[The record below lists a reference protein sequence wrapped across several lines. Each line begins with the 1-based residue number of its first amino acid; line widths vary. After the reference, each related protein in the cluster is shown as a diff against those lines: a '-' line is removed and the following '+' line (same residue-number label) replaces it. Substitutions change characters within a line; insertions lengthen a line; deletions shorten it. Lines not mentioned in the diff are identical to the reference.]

1 MTEFAPAVDP
11 ARALEELTAVVD
23 GVVDG
28 NAADAC
34 DVFLTGRVGQYTR
47 FAGGRI
53 HQPQDITEVQ
63 VMVRAIVNGHAA
75 RAACGGL
82 AGLPAAARTAARSAA
97 AIAASVGTPGRVR
110 VATPDL
116 APDEHP
122 PRPLGGAEPGCGG
135 GEHPPRFPADALLV
149 DDATAA
155 FDTAERVDLVRAA
168 HAAAAA
174 RGGSVAGMVGRALTQ
189 LVVATSTGI
198 RRATLATEAQGGF
211 TFEVG
216 DGTAHVIDLGRAV
229 SRLGLRDA
237 IDVAAA
243 QAAASVGRVEAEPG
257 EYTVVLGPEA
267 TAELVSF
274 LPAFGFSGELAA
286 AGVGVC
292 ARGGGERAA
301 SALVSVADDAL
312 AGVGLPIG
320 FDIEGVT
327 KRRVVLLDKGIV
339 GSPVT
344 DLSTAAALGVR
355 SSGHAHIA
363 REEAPATRAANLVMA
378 AGGQTEASLIA
389 DVPRGVY
396 LQRFWYTRLVDRA
409 ATTIT
414 GVTRDACFEIVDG
427 ALGRPLAGMRFT
439 QPVLEL
445 LSTVDGVG
453 DRRRTVPV
461 MNVWNGA
468 TTAPAIRA
476 HGFRLGAAP
485 ASRNGT
491 SA

>member
-11 ARALEELTAVVD
+11 ARALEELSAVVD

-116 APDEHP
+116 APDRHP
-122 PRPLGGAEPGCGG
+122 PRQLG
-135 GEHPPRFPADALLV
+135 GEHPQPVPAEALLV

-229 SRLGLRDA
+229 GRLGLRDA
-237 IDVAAA
+237 IDGAAA

-292 ARGGGERAA
+292 ARRGGERAA

-312 AGVGLPIG
+312 ADVGLPIG

-327 KRRVVLLDKGIV
+327 KRRVALLDKGIV

-344 DLSTAAALGVR
+344 DLSTAAALDVR

-378 AGGQTEASLIA
+378 AGGDTEASLIA
-389 DVPRGVY
+389 GVRRGVY

-453 DRRRTVPV
+453 DRRGTVPV